1 MKHHWDNSSKKPP
14 CFDMLDTILSD
25 KPTTMSPFLA
35 SFSGVTDKGS
45 DKPDSFV
52 GENLVTSDID
62 MAEGILNSTQSIYY
76 LWHLHLLQIQHE
88 VNKKVVSQVVVFI
101 LISPKKPMKN
111 GMLN

>member
-1 MKHHWDNSSKKPP
+1 
-14 CFDMLDTILSD
+14 MLDTILSD
-25 KPTTMSPFLA
+25 KPTTMSHFLA

-76 LWHLHLLQIQHE
+76 LWHLHLLQTST
-88 VNKKVVSQVVVFI
+88 KWTRK
-101 LISPKKPMKN
+101 
-111 GMLN
+111 